1 MPFPAGSGAAD
12 PPARTAAESACA
24 PGRDVFQYD
33 CYDSMNPVLLQEK
46 QETTILLQ
54 LHVSIQ
60 QSGEQLLYRSP
71 LFVLILSAVYPFAAG
86 WISDFSGWFCEAIRF
101 FLFRSHFFCFL
112 LTMPRQWS
120 RMVLQ
125 KRIAKEDRK
134 SVV

>member
-1 MPFPAGSGAAD
+1 
-12 PPARTAAESACA
+12 
-24 PGRDVFQYD
+24 
-33 CYDSMNPVLLQEK
+33 MNPVLLQEK

-125 KRIAKEDRK
+125 KRIAKEEF
-134 SVV
+134 